1 MVAANLSLLK
11 SDVKSW
17 MFARDYQGDWGMREH
32 CVHLAATVHKP
43 GRLKELKLLKKKR
56 ERRKRREVFPLKPD
70 LWRIFLLVFQ
80 MTETNKENKK

>member
-43 GRLKELKLLKKKR
+43 GRLKELKLLKKNTRKKEKKR
-56 ERRKRREVFPLKPD
+56 SIPPKTWFVKKFFTCVPND
-70 LWRIFLLVFQ
+70 W
-80 MTETNKENKK
+80 NK

>member
-43 GRLKELKLLKKKR
+43 GRLKELKLLKKN
-56 ERRKRREVFPLKPD
+56 E
-70 LWRIFLLVFQ
+70 
-80 MTETNKENKK
+80 KEGKEQKYSP